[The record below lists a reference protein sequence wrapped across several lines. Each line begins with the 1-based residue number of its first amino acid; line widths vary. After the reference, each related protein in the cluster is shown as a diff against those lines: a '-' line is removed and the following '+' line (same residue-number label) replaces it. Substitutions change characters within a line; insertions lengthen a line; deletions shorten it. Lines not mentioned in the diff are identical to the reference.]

1 MALYQKTLEINTSPK
16 TFLDITKDVQALVLE
31 SGLDNGVCT
40 LFIKHTSAS
49 LVIQEN
55 YDPSVRQ
62 DFETI
67 FSKLVPEDFPYVHN
81 MEGKDDMPAHI
92 RSALTSTS
100 ETVPVVNGK
109 LSLGTWQGIYIW
121 EHRDQTH
128 NRNCLLYTSPSPR
141 DATLS
146 RMPSSA

>member
-16 TFLDITKDVQALVLE
+16 SFVDITKDVQAFVSE
-31 SGLDNGVCT
+31 SGLDNGVCSI
-40 LFIKHTSAS
+40 FIKHTSAS

-81 MEGKDDMPAHI
+81 MEGKDDMPAHV

-100 ETVPVVNGK
+100 ESIPVVNSK

-128 NRNCLLYTSPSPR
+128 NRKVIVS
-141 DATLS
+141 
-146 RMPSSA
+146 MVGE

>member
-1 MALYQKTLEINTSPK
+1 MAVSQDSLEFHTNPK
-16 TFLDITKDVQALVLE
+16 SFLDITNQVQDFVTE
-31 SGLDNGVCT
+31 SNIQNGVCH

-55 YDPSVRQ
+55 YDPSVRE

-100 ETVPVVNGK
+100 ETIPVVNGK

-128 NRNCLLYTSPSPR
+128 NRNVMISIVG
-141 DATLS
+141 D
-146 RMPSSA
+146 

>member
-1 MALYQKTLEINTSPK
+1 MALHQKILEINTSPK
-16 TFLDITKDVQALVLE
+16 SFLDITEDVQTLVSESALNK
-31 SGLDNGVCT
+31 GICN

-100 ETVPVVNGK
+100 ETVPVISGE

-121 EHRDQTH
+121 EHRDQRHIRQVMVTVFGE
-128 NRNCLLYTSPSPR
+128 
-141 DATLS
+141 
-146 RMPSSA
+146 

>member
-1 MALYQKTLEINTSPK
+1 MAVFQTLLEIQTSPK
-16 TFLDITKDVQALVLE
+16 SFIDITKQVQDCLNSTEVK
-31 SGLDNGVCT
+31 NGVCL

-109 LSLGTWQGIYIW
+109 LSLGTWQGIYVW

-128 NRNCLLYTSPSPR
+128 KRKVMVS
-141 DATLS
+141 
-146 RMPSSA
+146 MVGE

>member
-1 MALYQKTLEINTSPK
+1 MALYQKTLEVSTTAKS
-16 TFLDITKDVQALVLE
+16 FLDITNNVQDFVSE
-31 SGLDNGVCT
+31 SGLDNGVCSI
-40 LFIKHTSAS
+40 FIKHTSAS

-81 MEGKDDMPAHI
+81 MEGKDDMPAHV

-100 ETVPVVNGK
+100 ESIPVVNSK

-128 NRNCLLYTSPSPR
+128 NRKVIVSIVGE
-141 DATLS
+141 
-146 RMPSSA
+146 

>member
-16 TFLDITKDVQALVLE
+16 SFLDITRDIQAFVSE
-31 SGLDNGVCT
+31 SGLSRGVCS

-100 ETVPVVNGK
+100 ESIPVVNSK

-128 NRNCLLYTSPSPR
+128 NRKVIVS
-141 DATLS
+141 
-146 RMPSSA
+146 MVGE

>member
-1 MALYQKTLEINTSPK
+1 MAMSQETLEIRTTPK
-16 TFLDITKDVQALVLE
+16 SFLDITSQVQDFV
-31 SGLDNGVCT
+31 SNSNIQTGVCH

-128 NRNCLLYTSPSPR
+128 NRKVI
-141 DATLS
+141 AGIVGE
-146 RMPSSA
+146 

>member
-1 MALYQKTLEINTSPK
+1 MALSQGTLEIQTKPK
-16 TFLDITKDVQALVLE
+16 SFLDITSQVQNSVAN
-31 SGLDNGVCT
+31 SNIQNGVCH

-109 LSLGTWQGIYIW
+109 LSLGTWQGIYVW

-128 NRNCLLYTSPSPR
+128 NRKVMVS
-141 DATLS
+141 
-146 RMPSSA
+146 MVGE

>member
-1 MALYQKTLEINTSPK
+1 MALYQKILEINTSPK
-16 TFLDITKDVQALVLE
+16 SFLDITEDVQTLVSE
-31 SGLDNGVCT
+31 SGLDNGICN

-100 ETVPVVNGK
+100 ESIPVADGE
-109 LSLGTWQGIYIW
+109 LLLGTWQGIYIW
-121 EHRDQTH
+121 EHRDQSH
-128 NRNCLLYTSPSPR
+128 NRKIVVSIIGDYGV
-141 DATLS
+141 
-146 RMPSSA
+146 

>member
-1 MALYQKTLEINTSPK
+1 MAMSQGSLEIRTTPK
-16 TFLDITKDVQALVLE
+16 SFLDITSQVQDFVTK
-31 SGLDNGVCT
+31 SNIQNGVCH

-67 FSKLVPEDFPYVHN
+67 FSNLAPEDFPYVHN

-100 ETVPVVNGK
+100 EAIPVVNGK

-121 EHRDQTH
+121 EHRDQIH
-128 NRNCLLYTSPSPR
+128 NRKVMVS
-141 DATLS
+141 
-146 RMPSSA
+146 MVGE

>member
-1 MALYQKTLEINTSPK
+1 MALYQKTLEIKTAPK
-16 TFLDITKDVQALVLE
+16 SFLDITKNVQTFVSE
-31 SGLDNGVCT
+31 SGLDNGICS

-49 LVIQEN
+49 LLIQEN

-100 ETVPVVNGK
+100 ENIPVANGK
-109 LSLGTWQGIYIW
+109 LSLGTWQGIYVW
-121 EHRDQTH
+121 EHRDQRHIRQVMITIVGE
-128 NRNCLLYTSPSPR
+128 
-141 DATLS
+141 
-146 RMPSSA
+146 

>member
-1 MALYQKTLEINTSPK
+1 MVVSQDSLEFRTNPK
-16 TFLDITKDVQALVLE
+16 SFLDITSHVQDFVT
-31 SGLDNGVCT
+31 SSDIQNGVCH

-67 FSKLVPEDFPYVHN
+67 FSNLAPEDFPYVHN

-100 ETVPVVNGK
+100 ETIPIVNGK

-121 EHRDQTH
+121 EHRDQPH
-128 NRNCLLYTSPSPR
+128 NRKIMVSVVG
-141 DATLS
+141 D
-146 RMPSSA
+146 

>member
-16 TFLDITKDVQALVLE
+16 SFLDITNDVQDFVSE
-31 SGLDNGVCT
+31 SGLASGVCS

-100 ETVPVVNGK
+100 ESIPFVNSK

-128 NRNCLLYTSPSPR
+128 NRKVIVSMVCE
-141 DATLS
+141 
-146 RMPSSA
+146 

>member
-1 MALYQKTLEINTSPK
+1 MSQGTLEIRTTPK
-16 TFLDITKDVQALVLE
+16 SFLDITSQIQDFVSNSNIQT
-31 SGLDNGVCT
+31 GVCH

-67 FSKLVPEDFPYVHN
+67 FSKLAPEDFPYVHN

-109 LSLGTWQGIYIW
+109 LSLGTWQGIYVW
-121 EHRDQTH
+121 EHRDLTH
-128 NRNCLLYTSPSPR
+128 NRKIMVS
-141 DATLS
+141 
-146 RMPSSA
+146 MVGE

>member
-16 TFLDITKDVQALVLE
+16 SFLDITKKVQVFVSK
-31 SGLDNGVCT
+31 SGIDNGVCS

-67 FSKLVPEDFPYVHN
+67 FSKLVPEDFPYIHN

-109 LSLGTWQGIYIW
+109 LSLGTWQGIYLW

-128 NRNCLLYTSPSPR
+128 NRKVVVS
-141 DATLS
+141 
-146 RMPSSA
+146 MVGE

>member
-16 TFLDITKDVQALVLE
+16 SFLDITKNIQALVSE
-31 SGLDNGVCT
+31 SGLDNGVCI

-100 ETVPVVNGK
+100 ESIPVVNGK

-121 EHRDQTH
+121 EHRDQRHIRKITFS
-128 NRNCLLYTSPSPR
+128 LVGY
-141 DATLS
+141 
-146 RMPSSA
+146 

>member
-1 MALYQKTLEINTSPK
+1 MVLSQGTLEFCTSPK
-16 TFLDITKDVQALVLE
+16 SFLDLTKEVQNFVSE
-31 SGLDNGVCT
+31 SNIQDGVCN

-55 YDPSVRQ
+55 YDPSVRK

-100 ETVPVVNGK
+100 ETIPIVNGK

-128 NRNCLLYTSPSPR
+128 NRKVMVS
-141 DATLS
+141 
-146 RMPSSA
+146 MIGE

>member
-1 MALYQKTLEINTSPK
+1 MVLSQGTLEFRTSPK
-16 TFLDITKDVQALVLE
+16 SFLDITKEVQNFVSE
-31 SGLDNGVCT
+31 SNIQNGVCN

-55 YDPSVRQ
+55 YDPSVRK

-67 FSKLVPEDFPYVHN
+67 FSKLAPGDFPYTHN

-100 ETVPVVNGK
+100 ETIPVVNGT
-109 LSLGTWQGIYIW
+109 LSLGTWQGIYVW
-121 EHRDQTH
+121 EHRDQSH
-128 NRNCLLYTSPSPR
+128 NRNLIISVIGQS
-141 DATLS
+141 
-146 RMPSSA
+146 

>member
-16 TFLDITKDVQALVLE
+16 SFLDITKNVQALVSE
-31 SGLDNGVCT
+31 SGLDNGVCS

-67 FSKLVPEDFPYVHN
+67 FSKLVPEDFPYFHN

-100 ETVPVVNGK
+100 ENIPVVNGK
-109 LSLGTWQGIYIW
+109 LSLGTWQGIYVW
-121 EHRDQTH
+121 EHRDQRHIRKVTFS
-128 NRNCLLYTSPSPR
+128 LVG
-141 DATLS
+141 D
-146 RMPSSA
+146 

>member
-1 MALYQKTLEINTSPK
+1 MALSQDLLEFHTNPK
-16 TFLDITKDVQALVLE
+16 SFLDITRQVQDFVTE
-31 SGLDNGVCT
+31 SNIQNGVCH

-67 FSKLVPEDFPYVHN
+67 FSNLAPEDFPYVHN

-109 LSLGTWQGIYIW
+109 LSLGTWQGIYVW
-121 EHRDQTH
+121 EHRAQTH
-128 NRNCLLYTSPSPR
+128 NRKVMVS
-141 DATLS
+141 
-146 RMPSSA
+146 MVGE

>member
-16 TFLDITKDVQALVLE
+16 SFLDITKDVQTLVSE
-31 SGLDNGVCT
+31 SGLDNGICN

-81 MEGKDDMPAHI
+81 MEGKDDMPAHV

-100 ETVPVVNGK
+100 ESIPVVNSK

-128 NRNCLLYTSPSPR
+128 NRKVIVS
-141 DATLS
+141 
-146 RMPSSA
+146 MVGE

>member
-1 MALYQKTLEINTSPK
+1 MAVSQDSLEFHTNPK
-16 TFLDITKDVQALVLE
+16 SFLDITSPVQDFVAG
-31 SGLDNGVCT
+31 SNIQNGVCN

-67 FSKLVPEDFPYVHN
+67 FSNLVPEDFPYVHN

-100 ETVPVVNGK
+100 ETIPIVDGN
-109 LSLGTWQGIYIW
+109 LSLGTWQGIYVW

-128 NRNCLLYTSPSPR
+128 NRKIMISIVGE
-141 DATLS
+141 
-146 RMPSSA
+146 

>member
-16 TFLDITKDVQALVLE
+16 SFTDITKNVQALVSE
-31 SGLDNGVCT
+31 SGLDNGICS

-81 MEGKDDMPAHI
+81 MEGKDDMPAHV

-100 ETVPVVNGK
+100 ESIPVVNSK

-121 EHRDQTH
+121 DHRDQTH
-128 NRNCLLYTSPSPR
+128 NRKVIVS
-141 DATLS
+141 
-146 RMPSSA
+146 MVGE

>member
-1 MALYQKTLEINTSPK
+1 MEMSQVTLEIHTSPK
-16 TFLDITKDVQALVLE
+16 TFLDITSLIQDCIKNSDIQ
-31 SGLDNGVCT
+31 NGVCH

-67 FSKLVPEDFPYVHN
+67 FSKLAPEDFPYIHN
-81 MEGKDDMPAHI
+81 IEGKDDMPAHI

-109 LSLGTWQGIYIW
+109 LSLGTWQGIYVW
-121 EHRDQTH
+121 EHRAQTH
-128 NRNCLLYTSPSPR
+128 NRKVMVS
-141 DATLS
+141 
-146 RMPSSA
+146 MVGE

>member
-16 TFLDITKDVQALVLE
+16 TFLDITKDVQALVSE

-92 RSALTSTS
+92 RSAITSTS
-100 ETVPVVNGK
+100 ESIPFVNSK

-128 NRNCLLYTSPSPR
+128 NRKVIVS
-141 DATLS
+141 
-146 RMPSSA
+146 MVGE

>member
-1 MALYQKTLEINTSPK
+1 MALSQGTLEIQTKPK
-16 TFLDITKDVQALVLE
+16 SFLDITIQVQNSIA
-31 SGLDNGVCT
+31 SSNIQNGVCH

-67 FSKLVPEDFPYVHN
+67 FSKLAPENFPYVHN

-100 ETVPVVNGK
+100 ESIPVVGGK
-109 LSLGTWQGIYIW
+109 LSLGTWQGIYVW

-128 NRNCLLYTSPSPR
+128 NRKVMFSVIGE
-141 DATLS
+141 
-146 RMPSSA
+146 

>member
-1 MALYQKTLEINTSPK
+1 MAVFQTLLEIQTSPK
-16 TFLDITKDVQALVLE
+16 SFIDITKQVQDCLNSTEVK
-31 SGLDNGVCT
+31 NGVCL

-67 FSKLVPEDFPYVHN
+67 FSKLAPEDFPYVHN

-100 ETVPVVNGK
+100 ESIPVVDGK
-109 LSLGTWQGIYIW
+109 LSLGTWQGIYVW

-128 NRNCLLYTSPSPR
+128 NRKVMFSVIGE
-141 DATLS
+141 
-146 RMPSSA
+146 

>member
-1 MALYQKTLEINTSPK
+1 MALSQGILDIQTKPK
-16 TFLDITKDVQALVLE
+16 SFLDFTSKVQNSVAN
-31 SGLDNGVCT
+31 SNIQNGVCH

-67 FSKLVPEDFPYVHN
+67 FSKLAPENFPYVHN

-109 LSLGTWQGIYIW
+109 LSLGTWQGIYVW

-128 NRNCLLYTSPSPR
+128 KRKVMVS
-141 DATLS
+141 
-146 RMPSSA
+146 MVGE

>member
-1 MALYQKTLEINTSPK
+1 MSQGTLEIRTTPK
-16 TFLDITKDVQALVLE
+16 SFLDITSQIQDFVSNSNIQT
-31 SGLDNGVCT
+31 GVCH

-67 FSKLVPEDFPYVHN
+67 FSKLAPEDFPYVHN
-81 MEGKDDMPAHI
+81 IEGKDDMPAHI

-128 NRNCLLYTSPSPR
+128 NRKVMVS
-141 DATLS
+141 
-146 RMPSSA
+146 MVGE

>member
-16 TFLDITKDVQALVLE
+16 SFLDITNDVQTLVSE
-31 SGLDNGVCT
+31 FRLDNGICN

-55 YDPSVRQ
+55 YDPSVRK

-81 MEGKDDMPAHI
+81 IEGRDDMPAHI

-109 LSLGTWQGIYIW
+109 LSLGNWQGIYIW
-121 EHRDQTH
+121 EHRDQRHIRKVTAS
-128 NRNCLLYTSPSPR
+128 LIGE
-141 DATLS
+141 
-146 RMPSSA
+146 

>member
-16 TFLDITKDVQALVLE
+16 SFLDITKNVQALVSE
-31 SGLDNGVCT
+31 SGLDNGICS

-62 DFETI
+62 DFETF
-67 FSKLVPEDFPYVHN
+67 FSKLVPEDFAYVHN

-100 ETVPVVNGK
+100 ESIPVVNGK

-121 EHRDQTH
+121 EHRDQRHIRKVTFS
-128 NRNCLLYTSPSPR
+128 LVGE
-141 DATLS
+141 
-146 RMPSSA
+146 

>member
-16 TFLDITKDVQALVLE
+16 SFLDITNDVQAFVSE
-31 SGLDNGVCT
+31 SGQANGVCS

-121 EHRDQTH
+121 EHRDQRHIRKVTIS
-128 NRNCLLYTSPSPR
+128 LIGE
-141 DATLS
+141 
-146 RMPSSA
+146 

>member
-1 MALYQKTLEINTSPK
+1 MALYQKTMEISTLPK
-16 TFLDITKDVQALVLE
+16 SFLDITKNVQALVSE
-31 SGLDNGVCT
+31 SGLDNGVCS

-62 DFETI
+62 DFETV

-100 ETVPVVNGK
+100 ESIPVVNGK
-109 LSLGTWQGIYIW
+109 LSLGTWQGIYVW
-121 EHRDQTH
+121 EHRDQRHIRKITFS
-128 NRNCLLYTSPSPR
+128 LVGE
-141 DATLS
+141 
-146 RMPSSA
+146 

>member
-1 MALYQKTLEINTSPK
+1 MALSQGTLEIQTKPK
-16 TFLDITKDVQALVLE
+16 SFLDITSQVQNSIAN
-31 SGLDNGVCT
+31 SNIQNGVCH

-109 LSLGTWQGIYIW
+109 LSLGTWQGIYVW

-128 NRNCLLYTSPSPR
+128 KRKVMVS
-141 DATLS
+141 
-146 RMPSSA
+146 MVGE

>member
-1 MALYQKTLEINTSPK
+1 MAMSQGSLDIRTTPK
-16 TFLDITKDVQALVLE
+16 SFLDITSQVQDFVTK
-31 SGLDNGVCT
+31 SNIQNGVCH

-55 YDPSVRQ
+55 YDPSVRK

-100 ETVPVVNGK
+100 EAVPVMNGK
-109 LSLGTWQGIYIW
+109 LSLGTWQGIYLW
-121 EHRDQTH
+121 EHRDQAH
-128 NRNCLLYTSPSPR
+128 NRIVMIS
-141 DATLS
+141 
-146 RMPSSA
+146 MVGE

>member
-1 MALYQKTLEINTSPK
+1 MTISQGSLEIRTNPK
-16 TFLDITKDVQALVLE
+16 SFLDITSQVQDFVTK
-31 SGLDNGVCT
+31 SNIQNGVCH

-55 YDPSVRQ
+55 YDPSVRK

-67 FSKLVPEDFPYVHN
+67 FSNLAPEDFPYVHN

-100 ETVPVVNGK
+100 ETIPVVNGK
-109 LSLGTWQGIYIW
+109 LSLGTWQGIYVW

-128 NRNCLLYTSPSPR
+128 NRNVMVS
-141 DATLS
+141 
-146 RMPSSA
+146 MVGE

>member
-16 TFLDITKDVQALVLE
+16 SFLDITKNVQALVSE
-31 SGLDNGVCT
+31 SGLDNGVCS

-100 ETVPVVNGK
+100 ESVPVVNGK

-121 EHRDQTH
+121 EHRNQRHIRKVTFS
-128 NRNCLLYTSPSPR
+128 LVGE
-141 DATLS
+141 
-146 RMPSSA
+146 

>member
-1 MALYQKTLEINTSPK
+1 MALYQKILEINTSPK
-16 TFLDITKDVQALVLE
+16 SFLDITEDVQTLVSE
-31 SGLDNGVCT
+31 SGLDYGICN

-81 MEGKDDMPAHI
+81 MEGKDDMPAHV

-100 ETVPVVNGK
+100 EAVPVVNGK
-109 LSLGTWQGIYIW
+109 LSLGTWQGIYVW
-121 EHRDQTH
+121 EHRDQRHIRKVTV
-128 NRNCLLYTSPSPR
+128 SFIGE
-141 DATLS
+141 
-146 RMPSSA
+146 

>member
-1 MALYQKTLEINTSPK
+1 MALYQNSLKIRTSPK
-16 TFLDITKDVQALVLE
+16 SFLEITGRVQELVSESDIQ
-31 SGLDNGVCT
+31 NGVCH

-49 LVIQEN
+49 LIIQEN
-55 YDPSVRQ
+55 YDPSVRK

-67 FSKLVPEDFPYVHN
+67 FSELAPEDFNYVHN

-109 LSLGTWQGIYIW
+109 LSLGTWQGIYLW
-121 EHRDQTH
+121 EHRGQSH
-128 NRNCLLYTSPSPR
+128 NRTVMVS
-141 DATLS
+141 
-146 RMPSSA
+146 MVGE

>member
-1 MALYQKTLEINTSPK
+1 MALYQKTLEISTLPK
-16 TFLDITKDVQALVLE
+16 SFLDITKNIQAIVSE
-31 SGLDNGVCT
+31 SGLDTGVCS
-40 LFIKHTSAS
+40 LFIRHTSAS

-81 MEGKDDMPAHI
+81 MEGKDDMPAHV

-100 ETVPVVNGK
+100 ESIPFVNSK

-128 NRNCLLYTSPSPR
+128 NRKVIVS
-141 DATLS
+141 
-146 RMPSSA
+146 MVGE